1 MARATGLSLEFGI
14 DLGVEDLPRIM
25 AVPRGGNRAQ
35 MAGPLQSGGNPACG
49 RTRRYLGSADAGGR
63 PLRFKE

>member
-1 MARATGLSLEFGI
+1 MARATGLSLGFEI
-14 DLGVEDLPRIM
+14 DLGVEVLPRIM
-25 AVPRGGNRAQ
+25 AVTRGGNRAE
-35 MAGPLQSGGNPACG
+35 MTGRLQSGGKAACG